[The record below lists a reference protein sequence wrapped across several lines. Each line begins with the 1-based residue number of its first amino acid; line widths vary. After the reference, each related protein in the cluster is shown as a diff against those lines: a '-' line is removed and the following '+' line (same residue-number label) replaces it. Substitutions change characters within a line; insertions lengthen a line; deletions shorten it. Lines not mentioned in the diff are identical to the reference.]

1 MLPNLGILHMLQP
14 GNGRTYKNQNVELQ
28 KEHPK
33 SIKASE

>member
-1 MLPNLGILHMLQP
+1 LGIILGEGQ
-14 GNGRTYKNQNVELQ
+14 NYENQNIVMQ